1 MRDIMKSLFDGNGV
15 QVDRRSFLATVG
27 LAAGAAAVLPASALF
42 AAPGNVM
49 ARTMP
54 TDSLP
59 DGISDGDSVFGHF
72 PPYAHPIGYGR
83 PGYAA
88 MDMAAV
94 HPADH
99 NFLA

>member
-1 MRDIMKSLFDGNGV
+1 MRNAMKSLFDGNGLM
-15 QVDRRSFLATVG
+15 VDRRSFLATVG
-27 LAAGAAAVLPASALF
+27 LAAGAAVLPASALF

-59 DGISDGDSVFGHF
+59 DGIADGDSVFGHF

-83 PGYAA
+83 PGHGS
-88 MDMAAV
+88 MDLAAV

>member
-1 MRDIMKSLFDGNGV
+1 
-15 QVDRRSFLATVG
+15 
-27 LAAGAAAVLPASALF
+27 
-42 AAPGNVM
+42 M

-54 TDSLP
+54 TDSPP

-83 PGYAA
+83 PGHGSV
-88 MDMAAV
+88 DLAAV
-94 HPADH
+94 HPADR